1 MKLNSINAQEHT
13 LLRSLFRRLF
23 VFLLL
28 AAASKDAVYFAA
40 NGFDAFASYLFKG
53 LAKVYDTIWKITG
66 AVAAVAIA
74 STAFTLMSGTQN
86 AVEKVKRILL
96 LTIIGLFII
105 WAAPLVVLAA
115 RTPVM
120 SYTSNPGAMS
130 EPFSA
135 LEGLSAK
142 IQAIWVAAEKI
153 VLPLAGVS
161 IAFGGFMF
169 FGINI
174 LGNLSMD
181 RQVERGK
188 MVIRYT
194 VIAVVAFYL
203 IPVVFKS
210 AYLLFASEGWNPPA
224 PGA

>member
-1 MKLNSINAQEHT
+1 MKFNPISAREHAI
-13 LLRSLFRRLF
+13 LRSLFRRFF

-28 AAASKDAVYFAA
+28 TAALKDSVFFAA
-40 NGFDAFASYLFKG
+40 NGFDVFATYLFAG
-53 LAKVYDTIWKITG
+53 LAKVYKTIWKITG

-74 STAFTLMSGTQN
+74 TSAFTLMSGAQN

-96 LTIIGLFII
+96 LTIIGLFIV
-105 WAAPLVVLAA
+105 WVAPLIVKAA
-115 RTPVM
+115 RTPVI
-120 SYTSNPGAMS
+120 SYTSNPGAME

-135 LEGLSAK
+135 LNGLSSK

-153 VLPLAGVS
+153 VLPLAGLS
-161 IAFGGFMF
+161 IAFGGFLF

-181 RQVERGK
+181 RQVEKGK
-188 MVIRYT
+188 MIIRYT
-194 VIAVVAFYL
+194 VIALVSFYL
-203 IPVVFKS
+203 IPAVFKS
-210 AYLLFASEGWNPPA
+210 AYLLFSANGWNPPV

>member
-1 MKLNSINAQEHT
+1 MKHNSINTWEHT
-13 LLRSLFRRLF
+13 ILRSQFRRLF

-28 AAASKDAVYFAA
+28 TAALKDSVFYAG
-40 NGFDAFASYLFKG
+40 NGLNVFASYLFQG
-53 LAKVYDTIWKITG
+53 LAKVYKTIWNITG

-74 STAFTLMSGTQN
+74 SSAFTLMSGTQN

-96 LTIIGLFII
+96 LTILGLFVI
-105 WAAPLVVLAA
+105 WAAPLIVMAA
-115 RTPVM
+115 RTPIRPFI
-120 SYTSNPGAMS
+120 SNPGATE

-135 LEGLSAK
+135 LDGLSST
-142 IQAIWVAAEKI
+142 IQIIWVAADKI
-153 VLPLAGVS
+153 VLPLAGLS

-174 LGNLSMD
+174 LGNLSME
-181 RQVERGK
+181 RQVEKGK
-188 MVIRYT
+188 MIIRYT

-203 IPVVFKS
+203 IPAVFKS
-210 AYLLFASEGWNPPA
+210 AYLLFSENGWNPPV